1 MPAQPISYGDLHF
14 AKKGDAVAHLNT
26 ILQKYDV
33 GDKVSAADGE
43 VLLAALAHHPEGR
56 EKFGCGVASFSVRS
70 ADFGTKCFWV
80 NRTDG
85 STEKFSHRACVQIE
99 PTLP

>member
-1 MPAQPISYGDLHF
+1 MPAKPISYGELHF
-14 AKKGDAVAHLNT
+14 ERRGDAIAFLNA

-33 GDKVSAADGE
+33 GDKLNAADTK
-43 VLLAALAHHPEGR
+43 VLLDALAHHPEA
-56 EKFGCGVASFSVRS
+56 KDKIGCGVSGFSVRS

-85 STEKFSHRACVQIE
+85 TTEKFSHKACVS
-99 PTLP
+99 